1 MQVKKV
7 PESEERRLLFGRENV
22 MQIYDL
28 ILYNDIFLSLLWVWF
43 LAIVELFKCFGS

>member
-1 MQVKKV
+1 
-7 PESEERRLLFGRENV
+7 

-43 LAIVELFKCFGS
+43 LAIVELFKCFWILGMSGRLGLGLPVKLAVVLL